1 MLKKILIIISIIGA
15 IIFILAVGITVTRLT
30 VHDLVSVDQQLREN
44 IMQSAYEH
52 YDNPLERIAIKLG
65 KGRIVSVN
73 PPASAEVQFFTL
85 FHIPLGVLR
94 GQPDVK
100 LGIFL
105 NLINPHEETDKIE
118 RAKEAVKKFIDN
130 QDAELVYSNFSLH
143 PSNFLVGISSGQNK
157 ESKVMRISS
166 EWLRPV
172 YIFQEKKFINNDC
185 QVYQYEVSAEN
196 YEVIEIQTAW
206 PQWFQPEEKNDC
218 PDVYSQPAKSKEEL
232 ENFAFQFFSDVPKYN
247 RLLSNSDES
256 NLSPK
261 FTELKYFY
269 EWLWEDKN
277 ISLPEGLTG
286 DPYQH
291 PVIKIMLTKDG
302 RLDYYLNTTE
312 LFEKIDK

>member
-1 MLKKILIIISIIGA
+1 MLKKILITISIIGA
-15 IIFILAVGITVTRLT
+15 MIFILVVGITITRLT
-30 VHDLVSVDQQLREN
+30 VHDLVSVDQQLRKN
-44 IMQSAYEH
+44 IMQLAYEH
-52 YDNPLERIAIKLG
+52 YDNPLERIAMKLG

-73 PPASAEVQFFTL
+73 PPASSEVQFFTL
-85 FHIPLGVLR
+85 FHIPLGILR
-94 GQPDVK
+94 GQPDAK
-100 LGIFL
+100 LVISL
-105 NLINPHEETDKIE
+105 NLINPHEENDKIE
-118 RAKEAVKKFIDN
+118 RAKEAVRKFMDD
-130 QDAELVYSNFSLH
+130 QGMELIYSSFSPH

-157 ESKVMRISS
+157 ESRAMRISS

-218 PDVYSQPAKSKEEL
+218 PDVYSQPTKSREEL
-232 ENFAFQFFSDVPKYN
+232 ENFAFKFFLDIPRYN
-247 RLLSNSDES
+247 RLLLSSDES
-256 NLSPK
+256 DFSPK

-269 EWLWEDKN
+269 EWLWENKN

-312 LFEKIDK
+312 LFEK

>member
-1 MLKKILIIISIIGA
+1 MPKKVLTAISIIGA
-15 IIFILAVGITVTRLT
+15 IIFILTVGVAITRLT
-30 VHDLVSVDQQLREN
+30 VHDLVSVDQQLKKN
-44 IMQSAYEH
+44 IMQLAYEH

-65 KGRIVSVN
+65 RGRIVSVN

-94 GQPDVK
+94 GQPDAK
-100 LGIFL
+100 LGISQ

-118 RAKEAVKKFIDN
+118 RAKEAVRKFTDD
-130 QDAELVYSNFSLH
+130 QDTELVYSDFSLH

-157 ESKVMRISS
+157 EPKVMRVSS

-185 QVYQYEVSAEN
+185 QVYQYEVGAEN

-206 PQWFQPEEKNDC
+206 PRWFQPEGKNNC

-232 ENFAFQFFSDVPKYN
+232 ESFALKFFLDVPKYN
-247 RLLSNSDES
+247 RLLLSSGGSDF
-256 NLSPK
+256 SPK

-269 EWLWEDKN
+269 EWLWEDN
-277 ISLPEGLTG
+277 SISLPEGLTG

-312 LFEKIDK
+312 LFKK

>member
-1 MLKKILIIISIIGA
+1 MLKKILITISIIGA
-15 IIFILAVGITVTRLT
+15 IIFILVVGIIITRLT
-30 VHDLVSVDQQLREN
+30 VHDLVSVDQQLRKN
-44 IMQSAYEH
+44 IMQLAYEH
-52 YDNPLERIAIKLG
+52 YDNPLERIAMKIG
-65 KGRIVSVN
+65 KGRIILVN

-94 GQPDVK
+94 GHPYAK
-100 LGIFL
+100 LEIFL
-105 NLINPHEETDKIE
+105 NLINPHEENDKIE
-118 RAKEAVKKFIDN
+118 RAKEAIRKFMDN
-130 QDAELVYSNFSLH
+130 QGMELIYSSFLPH

-157 ESKVMRISS
+157 ESRTMRISS

-196 YEVIEIQTAW
+196 YEIIEIQTAW

-218 PDVYSQPAKSKEEL
+218 PDVYSRPTKDKEEL
-232 ENFAFQFFSDVPKYN
+232 EKFAFKFFLDVPRYN
-247 RLLSNSDES
+247 LLLSSSDEL

-269 EWLWEDKN
+269 EWLWENKN
-277 ISLPEGLTG
+277 ISLPEELTG

-302 RLDYYLNTTE
+302 RLDHYLNTTE
-312 LFEKIDK
+312 LFEK